1 MHQKQKLAMSH
12 QVTCNGPTFTECSG
26 FAECY
31 GQVNAEPCGGDRFSW
46 TAAMVIKF
54 LNTQRFTA

>member
-1 MHQKQKLAMSH
+1 MHQWQKLAMSY

-31 GQVNAEPCGGDRFSW
+31 GQVNAETRGGDSFTW

-54 LNTQRFTA
+54 LNTQRLPA